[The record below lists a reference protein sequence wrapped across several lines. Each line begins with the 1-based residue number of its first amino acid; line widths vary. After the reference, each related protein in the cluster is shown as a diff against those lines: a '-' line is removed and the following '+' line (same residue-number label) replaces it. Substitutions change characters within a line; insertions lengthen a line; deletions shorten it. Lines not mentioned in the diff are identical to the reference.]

1 MSVSLIEVKM
11 TCLHPLRCKSDKG
24 EKSEGKRKEKK
35 DETVNPYQEVKAKE
49 KDEQRALDQSTTKCA
64 KC

>member
-1 MSVSLIEVKM
+1 MSVSLIEAKM

-35 DETVNPYQEVKAKE
+35 KDETVNPYQEGKAKE
-49 KDEQRALDQSTTKCA
+49 KDEQRGP
-64 KC
+64 

>member
-1 MSVSLIEVKM
+1 MSVLLIEAKM

-35 DETVNPYQEVKAKE
+35 DCKSLSGGKGKGERRAKGP
-49 KDEQRALDQSTTKCA
+49 LDQSATKCA
-64 KC
+64 EC